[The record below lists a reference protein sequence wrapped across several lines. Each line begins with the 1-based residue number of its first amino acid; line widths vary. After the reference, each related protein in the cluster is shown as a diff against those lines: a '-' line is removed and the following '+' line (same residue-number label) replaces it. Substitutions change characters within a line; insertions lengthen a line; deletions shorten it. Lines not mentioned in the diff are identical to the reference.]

1 MTALSGV
8 EPPPR
13 LGLAISKRVAKRAID
28 RNRLKRLVRE
38 SFRGQALP
46 PCWVVVTALS
56 GAPALPAT
64 ELRADLT
71 RLWQR
76 VSDQCAGS

>member
-1 MTALSGV
+1 MTAMGGV

-38 SFRGQALP
+38 SFRAHPLP

-56 GAPALPAT
+56 GAPALPAI
-64 ELRADLT
+64 ELRADLE

-76 VSDQCAGS
+76 VSDQCAAS